1 MHSSYPYS
9 YCIIYVSQYVYTYCN
24 IFAPFVLFP
33 SFYMS
38 HLRTH
43 VCESYIF
50 FTLCEIFYIVVNLI
64 FPNTL
69 HSSICMEYI
78 ILHTLCCQ
86 FIVILAHLI
95 IRLSKSVFANF
106 CTIIFMVIIYILLTI
121 VSQW

>member
-1 MHSSYPYS
+1 MHNSYPYS

-38 HLRTH
+38 HIRTH
-43 VCESYIF
+43 VCESYI
-50 FTLCEIFYIVVNLI
+50 IFALYTILYIVVNLI
-64 FPNTL
+64 IQNTL

-86 FIVILAHLI
+86 FICIPAHLI
-95 IRLSKSVFANF
+95 ISLSKTVFTNF
-106 CTIIFMVIIYILLTI
+106 CTIIFIIIIYILLTI